1 MLMYALIGLSLV
13 LVGVAGLQFAYLFYI
28 ERVFR
33 ERQKYLHNLELRH
46 RAVKAK
52 LAEAERRI
60 GKQDE
65 MLGSANLNEE
75 WAEVIE
81 EC

>member
-1 MLMYALIGLSLV
+1 MLLYALIGLSLV

-46 RAVKAK
+46 RDLRAR
-52 LAEAERRI
+52 LADAERRLAE
-60 GKQDE
+60 QDE
-65 MLGSANLNEE
+65 MLGKTCLNEE

-81 EC
+81 EH

>member
-33 ERQKYLHNLELRH
+33 ERQKYLHDLEVRH
-46 RAVKAK
+46 RDVKSR
-52 LAEAERRI
+52 LADAERQIAR
-60 GKQDE
+60 QDE
-65 MLGSANLNEE
+65 MLGRTYLNEE

-81 EC
+81 ER